1 MFYAGCGSLVKI
13 PDTQL
18 SVGALC
24 PIDERTTNSGGGDI
38 SIERHKYCGSPV
50 VNLFLVITILQ
61 TVILDTCHAGGMG
74 RDFGKGR
81 AAHTPSVFVP
91 PELDTLLWKSNNE
104 VEHSHSMW
112 SPNAESHVLLAACH
126 QDETAREIS
135 FTDSTF
141 HGRFTES
148 LVTWLRR
155 VSLETT
161 TYSELLNRLPIWSG
175 QTPYCGGRNL
185 DKLVF
190 NGNYSATGRRMF
202 PLKLQTSPDPERG
215 ILQSFLVDIGAV
227 EGVVPGTEFS
237 VHVEDNSILCTLTTH
252 SVMVH
257 ETILVSK
264 STKPVDI
271 PAMSRVV
278 VSDWKEDPMVLQVYT
293 YPGFPYA
300 SDLFPKTKIIR
311 QSKGRKFL
319 QAQSPETADIV
330 MRSVGDAIFIERL
343 TSTII
348 ECGRETRLTLKGKN
362 AHLPAV
368 VDGIAH
374 FNYFLERHHGSAPLV
389 GVGLEMHRLLGEHP
403 RRTQDLSVGDNGNM
417 IVQHQ
422 ARFSFDAEAK
432 YGFTI
437 RNTSEED
444 LFPYL
449 FYFDPVNYT
458 IDCWYSPDRRHEP
471 PLYRRSG
478 TVTIGMGNERA
489 FEFALPSHSEQ
500 SSGFLKMFVSTQH
513 LDLEWIQQRISPF
526 DPTFEGTGRLEPI
539 IFFRTPLV
547 LASLKKPHSQNAT
560 VVRRLIRGLPSPP
573 LFTTLRSACFR
584 HLPPLLPPTHPT
596 PSATCSR
603 RNHHATTETLP
614 YTRSAQP
621 RDGHSASEFWG
632 ARTTTPRGLA
642 VAPKSYTMSGAT
654 NGSSLPIP
662 TPALDPLSTY

>member
-24 PIDERTTNSGGGDI
+24 PIDERTTNSGGGI
-38 SIERHKYCGSPV
+38 SPSR
-50 VNLFLVITILQ
+50 LFSEIAAEKGTNI

-81 AAHTPSVFVP
+81 AARYLFLQSSILSFGNPTTKWN
-91 PELDTLLWKSNNE
+91 TLTACGPR
-104 VEHSHSMW
+104 M
-112 SPNAESHVLLAACH
+112 PNPTSCWQRV
-126 QDETAREIS
+126 TKPKRREII

-148 LVTWLRR
+148 LVTWLHR

-185 DKLVF
+185 DKL
-190 NGNYSATGRRMF
+190 
-202 PLKLQTSPDPERG
+202 TSPDPERG
-215 ILQSFLVDIGAV
+215 ILQSCLVDIGAM
-227 EGVVPGTEFS
+227 EGVISGTEFS
-237 VHVEDNSILCTLTTH
+237 VHVEDNSILCTLTAH

-293 YPGFPYA
+293 YPDFPYA

-311 QSKGRKFL
+311 QQKGRKFL

-330 MRSVGDAIFIERL
+330 I
-343 TSTII
+343 TII
-348 ECGRETRLTLKGKN
+348 ECGCETRLTLKENN

-374 FNYFLERHHGSAPLV
+374 FYYFLERHHGSAPLV

-560 VVRRLIRGLPSPP
+560 VVRRLIRGLPCPP

-596 PSATCSR
+596 SSATCSR

-632 ARTTTPRGLA
+632 TRTTTPRGLV
-642 VAPKSYTMSGAT
+642 VAPKSYTMSGTT

-662 TPALDPLSTY
+662 TPPLDPLSTY